1 MVAVKTETDIAGLHG
16 KPTVCMMSNLYP
28 PTMSGSSNQ
37 LQELSRQLVER
48 GHKVIVVTAKL
59 DKKLPDFEV
68 SQGVRVYRLPAIRV
82 PEMGISLN
90 FPWINWVTWPKN
102 VRRIMRIIKDED
114 VALVHV
120 HNHMFDLAL
129 IGAYLRKKLALP
141 TIVSVHTPI
150 THNNWFYNRLLVTAE
165 RLILRPY
172 VIGRADVL
180 LGADNNIMKYTTRR
194 FDRTDTV
201 IIPYGIHLAED
212 PPSEL
217 IHELKDK
224 FGLSGK
230 RVILSVGHLHE
241 IRNRLDLI
249 SAMPGILAE
258 FNNAVLVIVGAVSD
272 PRAARLAEQLGIS
285 DKVIFTG
292 VQSHG
297 SVAAFLKLAECE
309 AHWFTTDRPAVDS
322 SPGIATFEAMLLGV
336 TALTVA
342 NADAYEPGVIADG
355 ETLILVKPGDVAGI
369 SAKIVGL
376 LRDPELARQIGRSAR
391 QVAIAN
397 FSWPSVAGKI
407 SLLYQKLCR

>member
-1 MVAVKTETDIAGLHG
+1 MADVSG
-16 KPTVCMMSNLYP
+16 KPTICMMSNLYP

-48 GHKVIVVTAKL
+48 GHKVVVITAKL
-59 DKKLPDFEV
+59 DKSLPDFEV
-68 SQGVRVYRLPAIRV
+68 SQGVRVYRIPAIRV

-102 VRRIMRIIKDED
+102 IRRIERIIREENA
-114 VALVHV
+114 ALVHV

-129 IGAYLRKKLALP
+129 IGAYFRKKLSLP

-150 THNNWFYNRLLVTAE
+150 THNNWLYNQLLVTAE
-165 RLILRPY
+165 RLILKPY
-172 VIGRADVL
+172 VIERADVL
-180 LGADNNIMKYTTRR
+180 LGADNNILKYTTQR
-194 FDRTDTV
+194 FNRTDTV
-201 IIPYGIHLAED
+201 IVPYGIRLVED
-212 PPSEL
+212 PPPQL
-217 IHELKDK
+217 THEITEK

-249 SAMPGILAE
+249 SAMPSILAE
-258 FNNAVLVIVGAVSD
+258 FANAVLVVVGAVSD
-272 PRAARLAEQLGIS
+272 PRAARLAQQLGIS
-285 DKVIFTG
+285 EKVIFTG
-292 VQSHG
+292 VQNHE

-309 AHWFTTDRPAVDS
+309 AHWFTTERPAVDS

-355 ETLILVKPGDVAGI
+355 KTLILVKPGDVAGI
-369 SAKIVGL
+369 SAKIIGL
-376 LRDPELARQIGRSAR
+376 FRDPELAKAIGRSAR
-391 QVAIAN
+391 RVAIDN
-397 FSWPSVAGKI
+397 FSWPIVAGKI
-407 SLLYQKLCR
+407 SVLYQKLCK